1 MSGQKSSKLPSEYT
15 VEELLEATTVEGD
28 TKVDPSNPITSSEVY
43 TFINIFKLAPGPY
56 LVRTSLLYKLY
67 KAWSKKP
74 MKKMEFG
81 IRFTEIISKNE
92 SESIHRLNRH
102 SRELIELPIQ
112 YQARNNTTA
121 RFRTVFPRFQEY
133 LNHYNIKQGTYF
145 IECYVLYQLYIMFK
159 PGKSLSYKTFHKLCE
174 LYFKRERLLNTSI
187 SMFGVHEDIKQYLSQ
202 DVLDKATEW
211 SRKRNETKRK
221 KHKKKNSQETEAQN
235 NQETSEVSSS
245 ESSNEPK
252 KS

>member
-112 YQARNNTTA
+112 YQARNNTAA

-159 PGKSLSYKTFHKLCE
+159 PGKDKS
-174 LYFKRERLLNTSI
+174 RVRLP
-187 SMFGVHEDIKQYLSQ
+187 
-202 DVLDKATEW
+202 TEIC
-211 SRKRNETKRK
+211 KP
-221 KHKKKNSQETEAQN
+221 
-235 NQETSEVSSS
+235 SEFQS
-245 ESSNEPK
+245 ESCSIQK
-252 KS
+252 LISLILSTTIWVRTMKTKYFQLFAIKF